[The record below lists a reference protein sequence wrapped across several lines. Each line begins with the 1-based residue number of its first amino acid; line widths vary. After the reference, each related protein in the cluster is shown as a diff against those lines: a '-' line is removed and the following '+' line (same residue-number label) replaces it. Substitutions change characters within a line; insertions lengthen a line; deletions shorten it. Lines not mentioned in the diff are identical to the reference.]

1 MDHDMH
7 PDKNLINTVEELDK
21 DPVTSQQAQQME
33 QKKLDKRKEAL
44 RDDKTTYKKTEQ
56 NKYTNSYK

>member
-1 MDHDMH
+1 MENYIK

-33 QKKLDKRKEAL
+33 QKKSDIRKESL
-44 RDDKTTYKKTEQ
+44 RDDKTTYKKNEQ
-56 NKYTNSYK
+56 NTYK